1 LLACAAFSQ
10 TRGRLDEY
18 ALVLE
23 DEPVAR
29 RVQSR
34 AALRGSEGSA
44 VAVRIRAAQSG
55 LIGDL
60 RRRGVAVT
68 GATQTLVNAIT
79 VSATRETA
87 LELGKLPGVRY
98 VIRAPKVRPNLDRA
112 TEASNV
118 QAAYAAVG
126 GAGQAGAGVKI
137 GIIDSGMDLTH
148 PGLQDTSLTPPAGYP
163 KGNTTYTNR
172 KVIVARSYIG
182 EHLAPGFTADR
193 ANTDP
198 AAISQPD
205 DDTPRDFIGH
215 GTALAMI
222 AAGASNTN
230 AANGITIQGVAPKA
244 FLGNY
249 KIFGSPGL
257 NDFSA
262 FRAVEHAL
270 TDAIADGMDVVTLSL
285 SEGDPAFF
293 APLDTQ
299 TECGG
304 ICDIYAQAV
313 ENTVRAGVV
322 VVVSAGNSGNI
333 GIRPQ
338 TWSSVHSPG
347 TAPSG
352 ITVGALVNSREMY
365 QSVRRADGQTILAR
379 FGTGPQLMAPLA
391 APVRDGGLGC
401 SAFAAGS
408 MAGAIALIQRGDCYI
423 DEKVNF
429 AQQAGAVAVIVYQ
442 ASGDDILSGLLPAA
456 TSGIPSVLIGNADGV
471 ALRVAGGTV
480 TLDPA
485 FTGAEAT
492 GNAVWPAS
500 SRGPSP
506 GDFGNN
512 KTNVIKP
519 EIAAV
524 GANIYTAAQRLN
536 PSGAAYNASGYT
548 SVTGTSYA
556 TAVVAGAAALVKQKN
571 PGWTPAQIKS
581 AVVNTANQDVTD
593 SGAPASVRSVG
604 AGRLNVGDAVNA
616 TFTASPATISFGVI
630 AAASL
635 PIGRTLTISN
645 GGTAAVSLTLS
656 VAPRTADANARV
668 QLGSTAVTVGAGGTD
683 SVTATLTGTR
693 PAPGSYEGFIE
704 IRGGS
709 QTLRVPYLYVVGDGV
724 PADLFSVGNGFF
736 VGGVGDRGWE
746 IDLRAT
752 DQYGVPVVGTQVRF
766 SVVSG
771 GGAISAGDDRTF
783 LLGNSAALVNL
794 SATPGEHVFRGT
806 VGGPAGPFLDF
817 VGLARPYPAISEGGV
832 VNAASNTPGVA
843 AGSYVSI
850 YGNALADAVQV
861 ERTPYLPVTLSSASV
876 TFDAD
881 GISLPGKLHF
891 VSPGQVNAQVPW
903 EFEGKGSVKVKV
915 WMDYLPSNVL
925 TVPLNQYAPGFFE
938 VSGLV
943 AAQDAAFNL
952 ITRERP
958 ARRGQVVQLYVN
970 GLGPV
975 TNRPASGEPT
985 GTTGF
990 STTLV
995 PPTVTIGG
1003 REAQAIFSGLTP
1015 GVVGLYQ
1022 VNAILAADTP
1032 TGDQPI
1038 VVTIGGASS
1047 KASVI
1052 PVQ

>member
-1 LLACAAFSQ
+1 MLMFTRIFLLPVLVLTALGQ
-10 TRGRLDEY
+10 THGRLDEY

-44 VAVRIRAAQSG
+44 LAVRIRAAQSG
-55 LIGDL
+55 LIGEL
-60 RRRGVAVT
+60 RRRGVPVT
-68 GATQTLVNAIT
+68 GSTQTLVNAIT
-79 VSATRETA
+79 FSATRETA

-112 TEASNV
+112 AEASNV

-137 GIIDSGMDLTH
+137 GIIDSGMDITH
-148 PGLQDTSLTPPAGYP
+148 PGLQDASLTPPAGYP

-172 KVIVARSYIG
+172 KVIVARSYIA
-182 EHLAPGFTADR
+182 EHLAPGFTSDR

-222 AAGASNTN
+222 AAGAPNTN

-299 TECGG
+299 SECGG

-313 ENTVRAGVV
+313 ENTVRANVV

-333 GIRPQ
+333 GRRPQ

-352 ITVGALVNSREMY
+352 ITVGALQNSREMY
-365 QSVRRADGQTILAR
+365 QSVRRADGQTIRAR
-379 FGTGPQLMAPLA
+379 FGTGPQLMAPLT

-429 AQQAGAVAVIVYQ
+429 AHQAGAVAVIIYQ
-442 ASGDDILSGLLPAA
+442 ASGNDIQSGLLPAA
-456 TSGIPSVLIGNADGV
+456 TTGIPSALIGNADGV

-492 GNAVWPAS
+492 GNVVWPAS

-506 GDFGNN
+506 GDFGNV

-536 PSGAAYNASGYT
+536 PSGDAYNVSGYT

-571 PGWTPAQIKS
+571 PGWSPGQIKS
-581 AVVNTANQDVTD
+581 AVVNTANQDVQD
-593 SGAPASVRSVG
+593 GGSQASVRSVG
-604 AGRLNVGDAVNA
+604 AGRLNVGNAVNA
-616 TFTASPATISFGVI
+616 AFTASPATISFGQLVPTTI
-630 AAASL
+630 SDQ
-635 PIGRTLTISN
+635 RVVTLT
-645 GGTAAVSLTLS
+645 GGSAQTVSVEPRGGGLVPIVSAVSF
-656 VAPRTADANARV
+656 
-668 QLGSTAVTVGAGGTD
+668 GSFTVR
-683 SVTATLTGTR
+683 LQGTR
-693 PAPGSYEGFIE
+693 PAAGSYEGFIVVQ
-704 IRGGS
+704 GGG
-709 QTLRVPYLYVVGDGV
+709 QTLRIPYLYVVGDGV
-724 PADLFSVGNGFF
+724 VADVFPVGNGFF
-736 VGGVGDRGWE
+736 AGGVGDRGWE
-746 IDLRAT
+746 IDLRAI
-752 DQYGVPVVGTQVRF
+752 DQYGVPVPTGTPVRF
-766 SVVSG
+766 TVVSG
-771 GGAISAGDDRTF
+771 GGVITAGDDRTF
-783 LLGNSAALVNL
+783 LLGNSAAIVNL
-794 SATPGEHVFRGT
+794 SSTPGEHIFRGT
-806 VGGPAGPFLDF
+806 VGGPAGPFIDF
-817 VGLARPYPAISEGGV
+817 TGLARPYPSIQADGV
-832 VNAASNTPGVA
+832 VNAASNTRGVA

-850 YGNALADAVQV
+850 YGSALADAVQV

-881 GISLPGKLHF
+881 GVSLPGKLHF

-915 WMDYLPSNVL
+915 WMDYLPSNVV
-925 TVPLNQYAPGFFE
+925 TVPLTQYAPAFFE
-938 VSGLV
+938 NSGLV
-943 AAQDAAFNL
+943 AAQDFPSYNL
-952 ITRERP
+952 ITRQQP
-958 ARRGQVVQLYVN
+958 ARRGGVVILYAN

-975 TNRPASGEPT
+975 VDTPPSGEASGLSAT
-985 GTTGF
+985 RAT
-990 STTLV
+990 
-995 PPTVTIGG
+995 PTVTVGG
-1003 REAQAIFSGLTP
+1003 RPARVEFSGLTP
-1015 GVVGLYQ
+1015 GAIGLYQ
-1022 VNAILAADTP
+1022 INVTLAADTP
-1032 TGDQPI
+1032 VGDQQI

-1047 KASVI
+1047 RASVI

>member
-1 LLACAAFSQ
+1 
-10 TRGRLDEY
+10 
-18 ALVLE
+18 
-23 DEPVAR
+23 
-29 RVQSR
+29 
-34 AALRGSEGSA
+34 
-44 VAVRIRAAQSG
+44 
-55 LIGDL
+55 
-60 RRRGVAVT
+60 
-68 GATQTLVNAIT
+68 LVNAIT
-79 VSATRETA
+79 FSATRETA

-126 GAGQAGAGVKI
+126 GVGQAGAGVKI

-163 KGNTTYTNR
+163 KGQTAYTNG
-172 KVIVARSYIG
+172 KVIVARSYMKEVGIG
-182 EHLAPGFTADR
+182 FSP
-193 ANTDP
+193 DP
-198 AAISQPD
+198 NPDPVTISRPD

-222 AAGASNTN
+222 AAGTPNTN
-230 AANGITIQGVAPKA
+230 AANGITIRGVAPKA

-257 NDFSA
+257 NEFSKFA
-262 FRAVEHAL
+262 GVEHGLA
-270 TDAIADGMDVVTLSL
+270 DAIADGMDIVTLSL
-285 SEGDPAFF
+285 SEGDPAYD
-293 APLDTQ
+293 APLDVDPDPKF
-299 TECGG
+299 CGG
-304 ICDIYAQAV
+304 DCDIYSQAV
-313 ENTVRAGVV
+313 EEATRLGLV

-333 GIRPQ
+333 GRRPQ
-338 TWSSVHSPG
+338 TWLSVHRPG

-352 ITVGALVNSREMY
+352 ITVGALMNSREMY
-365 QSVRRADGQTILAR
+365 QAVRRADGETIRAR
-379 FGTGPQLMAPLA
+379 FGTGPQLMAPLT

-401 SAFAAGS
+401 SALAAGS
-408 MAGAIALIQRGDCYI
+408 MTGAIALIQRGDCYI

-429 AQQAGAVAVIVYQ
+429 AQQAGAVAVIIYQ
-442 ASGDDILSGLLPAA
+442 ASGNDIQSGLLPAA
-456 TSGIPSVLIGNADGV
+456 TTGIPSALIGNADGV

-492 GNAVWPAS
+492 GNVVWPAS

-506 GDFGNN
+506 GDFGNV

-536 PSGAAYNASGYT
+536 PSGDAYNVSGYT

-571 PGWTPAQIKS
+571 PGWSPAQIKS
-581 AVVNTANQDVTD
+581 AVVNTANQDVQD
-593 SGAPASVRSVG
+593 GGATASVRSVG
-604 AGRLNVGDAVNA
+604 AGRLNVDNAVNA
-616 TFTASPATISFGVI
+616 TFTASPPTISFGQLV
-630 AAASL
+630 
-635 PIGRTLTISN
+635 PTTIN
-645 GGTAAVSLTLS
+645 DQRLV
-656 VAPRTADANARV
+656 
-668 QLGSTAVTVGAGGTD
+668 
-683 SVTATLTGTR
+683 TLTGGSGQTVSVQPRGGGLVPTVSAVTGGTFTVRLQGAR
-693 PAPGSYEGFIE
+693 PAPGAYEGFIVVQ
-704 IRGGS
+704 GGG
-709 QTLRVPYLYVVGDGV
+709 QTLRIPYLYMVGDGV
-724 PADLFSVGNGFF
+724 PVDVFPIANGLF
-736 VGGVGDRGWE
+736 VGGVSDTEWL
-746 IDLRAT
+746 IALRAI
-752 DQYGVPVVGTQVRF
+752 DQYGVPVLNIQARF
-766 SVVSG
+766 EALAG
-771 GGAISAGDDRTF
+771 GGRINRGDDQTH
-783 LLGNSAALVNL
+783 LLGNSGVLVDLGPN
-794 SATPGEHVFRGT
+794 PGENIFRGT
-806 VGGPAGPFLDF
+806 VGGPAGPFVDF

-832 VNAASNTPGVA
+832 VNAASNTRGVA

-861 ERTPYLPVTLSSASV
+861 ERTPYLPVALSSVSV

-925 TVPLNQYAPGFFE
+925 TVPLTQYAPGFFE

-985 GTTGF
+985 GSTGF

-1022 VNAILAADTP
+1022 INAIVAADTP

>member
-1 LLACAAFSQ
+1 
-10 TRGRLDEY
+10 
-18 ALVLE
+18 
-23 DEPVAR
+23 
-29 RVQSR
+29 
-34 AALRGSEGSA
+34 
-44 VAVRIRAAQSG
+44 
-55 LIGDL
+55 
-60 RRRGVAVT
+60 VT

-79 VSATRETA
+79 FSATRETA
-87 LELGKLPGVRY
+87 AEMGKLPGVKY

-126 GAGQAGAGVKI
+126 GVAQAGAGMKI

-172 KVIVARSYIG
+172 KVIVARSYIA
-182 EHLAPGFTADR
+182 EHLAPGFTSDR

-222 AAGASNTN
+222 AAGAQNTN

-333 GIRPQ
+333 GRRPQ

-365 QSVRRADGQTILAR
+365 QSVRRADGQMIRAR
-379 FGTGPQLMAPLA
+379 FGTGPQLTAPLT

-401 SAFAAGS
+401 SAFGAGS

-429 AQQAGAVAVIVYQ
+429 AQQAGAIAVIVYQ
-442 ASGDDILSGLLPAA
+442 ASGNDIQSGLLPAS
-456 TSGIPSVLIGNADGV
+456 TTGIPSVLIGNADGL
-471 ALRVAGGTV
+471 ALRSAGGTV

-485 FTGAEAT
+485 FTGAAAT
-492 GNAVWPAS
+492 GNVVWPAS

-506 GDFGNN
+506 GDFGNV

-536 PSGAAYNASGYT
+536 PSGDAYNASGYT

-556 TAVVAGAAALVKQKN
+556 TAIVAGAAALVKQKN
-571 PGWTPAQIKS
+571 PGWSPAHIKS
-581 AVVNTANQDVTD
+581 ALVNTANQDVTD
-593 SGAPASVRSVG
+593 AGATASVRSVG

-635 PIGRTLTISN
+635 PIGRILTISN
-645 GGTAAVSLTLS
+645 GGTAPVALTLS
-656 VAPRTADANARV
+656 VARRTADANASV
-668 QLGSTAVTVGAGGTD
+668 QLGSAAVTVGAGGTS
-683 SVTATLTGTR
+683 SVTVTLTGTR

-704 IRGGS
+704 IRSAS
-709 QTLRVPYLYVVGDGV
+709 QTLRVPYLYMVGDGV
-724 PADLFSVGNGFF
+724 PADVFSVGNGFF
-736 VGGVGDRGWE
+736 VGGVGDKGWE
-746 IDLRAT
+746 IDLRAI
-752 DQYGVPVVGTQVRF
+752 DQYGVPVPSETPARF
-766 SVVSG
+766 TVVSG
-771 GGAISAGDDRTF
+771 GGVISAGDDRTF
-783 LLGNSAALVNL
+783 LLGNSAALVDL
-794 SATPGEHVFRGT
+794 SSTAGEHVFRGT
-806 VGGPAGPFLDF
+806 VGGPLGPFVDF
-817 VGLARPYPAISEGGV
+817 VGLARPYPAISANGV
-832 VNAASNTPGVA
+832 VNAASNTRGVA

-850 YGNALADAVQV
+850 YGSALADAVQV
-861 ERTPYLPVTLSSASV
+861 ERTPYLPVTLSSVSV

-903 EFEGKGSVKVKV
+903 EFAGKGSVKVKV
-915 WMDYLPSNVL
+915 WMDYLPSNVV
-925 TVPLNQYAPGFFE
+925 TVPLAEYAPGFFE
-938 VSGLV
+938 NGDLV
-943 AAQDAAFNL
+943 AAQDFPSYNL
-952 ITRERP
+952 ITRAQP
-958 ARRGQVVQLYVN
+958 ARRGGAVILYVN

-975 TNRPASGEPT
+975 VDTPPSGEQSALT
-985 GTTGF
+985 ATRAT
-990 STTLV
+990 
-995 PPTVTIGG
+995 PTVTVGG
-1003 REAQAIFSGLTP
+1003 RPARIDFSGLTP
-1015 GVVGLYQ
+1015 GAIGLYQ
-1022 VNAILAADTP
+1022 INATLAADTP
-1032 TGDQPI
+1032 VGDQQI
-1038 VVTIGGASS
+1038 IVTIGGASS
-1047 KASVI
+1047 KGLVL